1 MIQINLLPIR
11 KQLKKERSKHFVI
24 TYLLSILLA
33 VTAMGYLWNS
43 QRTTFDQLNKRHGAL
58 SQELERYASFDQR
71 LKKLKQE
78 KELIDEKRR
87 IIGSLCK
94 DRDKLARSLALFSF
108 YTPAEKLWFDKFS
121 NTEGRVNISGVA
133 ISNEA
138 VAEFL
143 RNLETSPFIAKGSVI
158 LAHSRQKSV
167 GQQRLREFQISC
179 VVLPYSAVHD
189 PAQPPETPAKKP
201 ADKV

>member
-24 TYLLSILLA
+24 TYILSIVLT
-33 VTAMGYLWNS
+33 VTAMGYLWNF
-43 QRTTFDQLNKRHGAL
+43 QRTTFDQLDKRHGVL
-58 SQELERYASFDQR
+58 SQELERYAKYDQLLKN
-71 LKKLKQE
+71 LKKE

-94 DRDKLARSLALFSF
+94 DRDNLTRSLALFSF

-121 NTEGRVNISGVA
+121 NTAGRVSISGVA
-133 ISNEA
+133 LSNEA
-138 VAEFL
+138 IAEFL
-143 RNLETSPFIAKGSVI
+143 RNLETSPFIAKRSVI

-167 GQQRLREFQISC
+167 GQQKLREFQISC
-179 VVLPYSAVHD
+179 VVLPYSAVHE
-189 PAQPPETPAKKP
+189 PAQPKDAPAKKP
-201 ADKV
+201 ADKA